1 MVNYIIGPLII
12 YNNPNVEM
20 RTILEWSLQKKHCPK
35 NTSVLQETVGETLNV
50 EHAQNKQVLS
60 LSKNALLG

>member
-20 RTILEWSLQKKHCPK
+20 RTILERSLRKKHCPK
-35 NTSVLQETVGETLNV
+35 NTSVVQETVGKTLNV
-50 EHAQNKQVLS
+50 EREQKKQVLS

>member
-20 RTILEWSLQKKHCPK
+20 RTILERSLRKKTLPQKYFCSTRNHGE
-35 NTSVLQETVGETLNV
+35 NTECG
-50 EHAQNKQVLS
+50 A
-60 LSKNALLG
+60 